1 MFLFITMKSSRE
13 NLLVDSI
20 VGLFIRSKRANV
32 LALRTQYKDDL
43 CHDISNPYELPSATT
58 NIQVRKL
65 LFILVAAF
73 FTNLCY
79 TQTTINIYDV
89 EDAYIDQTVPNG
101 NFGSAVEIRSK
112 PFAPSWS
119 ERFLLKFDLS
129 SIPVNASIIS
139 ANVVLT
145 VTSFMSTSST
155 IRAYR
160 INDSWSES
168 SVTWSNFS
176 NDYEGTH
183 SAQKTC
189 AWPNQNLGSTR
200 SWNLLSDVQE
210 MHSGIIDNNGWLF
223 RDKNLN
229 SSTQAYWNFGSS
241 ENVTASNRPVLQVT
255 YTTFDP
261 LPVELIQ
268 FDGICIEGQNLLS
281 WQTASEHNSATFEI
295 EYSKDGNT
303 WSSIHSVEASG
314 FSTHELT
321 YTYIHTH
328 PSNGDNYY
336 RLNQYDIDGT
346 EYSYEHLTIN
356 IHCKPSDDE
365 SKMTV
370 YPNPSSNFFNLVF
383 NQIESEGVREIK
395 VLNAMGQI
403 VLRQYHMLLEG
414 EKSLRILSPL
424 GPGIY
429 FAEIDSDFEAKKQA
443 KFIIE

>member
-1 MFLFITMKSSRE
+1 MFLFITMKSTRE
-13 NLLVDSI
+13 LHLVDAILDLFNGSKKLNLLE
-20 VGLFIRSKRANV
+20 LW
-32 LALRTQYKDDL
+32 TQQKDDL
-43 CHDISNPYELPSATT
+43 CHDISNHSGLASAKK
-58 NIQVRKL
+58 NVQVKN
-65 LFILVAAF
+65 LFFTIVAVF
-73 FTNLCY
+73 FTNLCDA
-79 TQTTINIYDV
+79 QTTINIYDV

-101 NFGSAVEIRSK
+101 NFGSSVEVRSK

-129 SIPVNASIIS
+129 SIPSNASIVS
-139 ANVVLT
+139 AKVVLT

-176 NDYEGTH
+176 NDYDGTH

-200 SWNLLSDVQE
+200 SWNLLSDVQN
-210 MHSGIIDNNGWLF
+210 MHSGVIDNNGWLF

-229 SSTQAYWNFGSS
+229 STTQAYWNFGSS
-241 ENVTASNRPVLQVT
+241 ENVTSANRPVLQVT

-268 FDGICIEGQNLLS
+268 FNGTCIEGQNLLS
-281 WQTASEHNSATFEI
+281 WQTASEQNSSTFEI
-295 EYSKDGNT
+295 EYSNDGSS
-303 WSSIHSVEASG
+303 WSSIHSVQASG
-314 FSTHELT
+314 FSTEELT
-321 YTYIHTH
+321 YKYTHTH
-328 PSNGDNYY
+328 PSDGDNYY

-346 EYSYEHLTIN
+346 EYSYAHLTIN
-356 IHCKPSDDE
+356 VHCNPLDDR

-370 YPNPSSNFFNLVF
+370 YPNPSSNIFNLVF
-383 NQIESEGVREIK
+383 NQIEYEGAREIK
-395 VLNAMGQI
+395 VYNALGKI
-403 VLRQYHMLLEG
+403 VLSRSLMLMTG
-414 EKSLRILSPL
+414 EKSVTIMSQL

-429 FAEIDSDFEAKKQA
+429 YAEMESDFEAKKQA